1 MKTNM
6 IVVATVL
13 AFMVFVTPA
22 MAERTATQNTIYSTA
37 PSSYGDQIA
46 LTQWYEYIGPWG
58 LPDQSSTNA
67 PKIGS
72 SWVDNMDGTM
82 TLSVDVAIT
91 TGDSLD
97 YGLGEY
103 VNAWVDWDDSGT
115 FDAAE
120 QVMDQLQYASAV
132 GYQGTLNYVETFS
145 CVTGTH
151 WTRVNLGYGYD
162 PLSGTDTW
170 TYGDIEDILIGVE
183 VDIKPGSYPNSIN
196 LDSNGKV
203 PVAIF
208 SSATFDA
215 TTVDPLTVTLADA
228 LVSIKGKGT
237 PMSSVEDVNGD
248 GYDDLV
254 VHVDTDGL
262 QLTDGDAVATVEGYT
277 DCGIYFTGTD
287 SIRIVPPT

>member
-1 MKTNM
+1 MKINM
-6 IVVATVL
+6 IVLATVL
-13 AFMVFVTPA
+13 VFMVFVTQA
-22 MAERTATQNTIYSTA
+22 TAERTITESTITSTA
-37 PSSYGDQIA
+37 PSSYGNQITY
-46 LTQWYEYIGPWG
+46 TQWYEYIGPWG
-58 LPDQSSTNA
+58 PASQSDINA

-72 SWVDNMDGTM
+72 SWVGNLDGTM

-91 TGDSLD
+91 TGYSGD
-97 YGLGEY
+97 YGYGEY

-115 FDAAE
+115 FDADE
-120 QVMDQLQYASAV
+120 QVMNQVQYASSV
-132 GYQGTLNYVETFS
+132 SYYGTLNYDETFD
-145 CVTGTH
+145 CVNTGTH

-162 PLSGTDTW
+162 PSSGTDTW
-170 TYGDIEDILIGVE
+170 TYGDIEDIPVVE

-228 LVSIKGKGT
+228 SVCVKGKGK

-254 VHVDTDGL
+254 VHVDTSGL
-262 QLTDGDAVATVEGYT
+262 QLTDGDTAATLEGYT
-277 DCGIYFTGTD
+277 YSGIYITGTD
-287 SIRIVPPT
+287 SVRIVPPT